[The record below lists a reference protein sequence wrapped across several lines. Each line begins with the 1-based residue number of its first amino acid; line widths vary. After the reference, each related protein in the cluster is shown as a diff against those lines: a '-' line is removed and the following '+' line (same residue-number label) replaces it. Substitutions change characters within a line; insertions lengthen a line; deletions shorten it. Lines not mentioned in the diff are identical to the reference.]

1 MAQKW
6 EIPAGAKRRKCP
18 DCKQVYRPMTD
29 AMWRVILEQHQKLS
43 IRHQHTIGKAT
54 AKKL

>member
-43 IRHQHTIGKAT
+43 IRHQHKIGKAT